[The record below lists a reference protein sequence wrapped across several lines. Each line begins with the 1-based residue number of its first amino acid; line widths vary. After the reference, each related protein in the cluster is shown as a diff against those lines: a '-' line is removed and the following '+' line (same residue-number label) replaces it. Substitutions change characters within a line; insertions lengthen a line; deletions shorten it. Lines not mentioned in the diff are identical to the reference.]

1 MAVLGTKGPGN
12 GLPNIQFFATTS
24 WSPATTT
31 TAYVYVIGGGGSGA
45 AAGNNSTGVALGGG
59 AGGCAVSLLT
69 MSSSVTYTATIGA
82 GGGNV
87 AGSASGNNNGEAG
100 VNSTFAGSDIST
112 MTGTGGSAG
121 QVDTSGGP
129 TSGASGGT
137 PTGGNIANYVGGS
150 GYGNTQT
157 ATKGATG
164 GGGVGLWM
172 NGRAPGTNEQGTS
185 QKLTLGGN
193 LSGWSRGSGN
203 SKNTNPDFVAGYPMP
218 VAMEPFSG
226 MLTTYYTQEWAD
238 YDDANNYSLGFNT
251 INTGMQQMFNDAT
264 APFLDGSDE
273 MTDPNGSAFCGGG
286 GVAYNLKYVTAGR
299 GVLGGGGGGAYTT
312 STTSGNAAYNGI
324 GGHGCVLIFPVS
336 I

>member
-1 MAVLGTKGPGN
+1 MPYLGNFVRPRVALDGTKSGFMTISNRNVIIN
-12 GLPNIQFFATTS
+12 GAMQVAQRSTSVAAIGATNGVFTADRFKHYFGDASAGRLTQSQASITDLAGFAN
-24 WSPATTT
+24 ALKLDCT
-31 TAYVYVIGGGGSGA
+31 TAA
-45 AAGNNSTGVALGGG
+45 T
-59 AGGCAVSLLT
+59 
-69 MSSSVTYTATIGA
+69 SSA
-82 GGGNV
+82 
-87 AGSASGNNNGEAG
+87 
-100 VNSTFAGSDIST
+100 
-112 MTGTGGSAG
+112 
-121 QVDTSGGP
+121 
-129 TSGASGGT
+129 SGASGGT

-193 LSGWSRGSGN
+193 LSGWSRGSAN
-203 SKNTNPDFVAGYPMP
+203 SKNTNPDFVGGYPMP

-226 MLTTYYTQEWAD
+226 MLTTYYTQERAD
-238 YDDANNYSLGFNT
+238 YTDANNYSLGFNT

-286 GVAYNLKYVTAGR
+286 GVAYNLKVVTAGR

-312 STTSGNAAYNGI
+312 STTSGNQAANGI